1 MFVLDKTS
9 ASLAHAPLAG
19 EPPAEE
25 IVLMET
31 IRLFVVEDQPKILK
45 NQLKLLES
53 FQEIQIVG
61 TALSGE
67 EALDEIAKVSPPPD
81 VILCD
86 LGLPQMSGIDVTKAV
101 KAKWPSVEILIFT
114 IFDEEDKVVEAI
126 KAGAAGY
133 LLKGA
138 EADKIVEGI
147 KEVKQGGSVIQPSLA
162 RSLLR
167 HFRLPEQGKPAPGV
181 LKSEEESAKERES
194 GAPPPPSGRRALT
207 ERELECLQIIAKGLS
222 NNEAARVLGLSKAT
236 IRTHLEHIYQKLDV
250 TNRVEAVTEGIRQGI
265 IDL

>member
-1 MFVLDKTS
+1 
-9 ASLAHAPLAG
+9 
-19 EPPAEE
+19 
-25 IVLMET
+25 MER

-45 NQLKLLES
+45 NQLKLLDA
-53 FQEIQIVG
+53 FDEIEIAG

-67 EALDEIAKVSPPPD
+67 EALDELRNIEPPPD

-86 LGLPQMSGIDVTKAV
+86 LGLPNMSGIDVTREV
-101 KAKWPSVEILIFT
+101 KAKWPHIEILIFT
-114 IFDEEDKVVEAI
+114 IFDEEDKVLEAV
-126 KAGAAGY
+126 KAGASGY

-138 EADKIVEGI
+138 EAEKIVDSI
-147 KEVKQGGSVIQPSLA
+147 KEVRQGGSVIQPSLA
-162 RSLLR
+162 RALLR
-167 HFRLPEQGKPAPGV
+167 HFRMPENGPPPPGS
-181 LKSEEESAKERES
+181 LKSEDEAAKEPPESAQHN
-194 GAPPPPSGRRALT
+194 SGRRQLT

-265 IDL
+265 IDI

>member
-1 MFVLDKTS
+1 
-9 ASLAHAPLAG
+9 
-19 EPPAEE
+19 
-25 IVLMET
+25 MEH

-45 NQLKLLES
+45 NQLKLLEVYDELS
-53 FQEIQIVG
+53 IVG

-67 EALDEIAKVSPPPD
+67 EALEELGRLEEKPN

-86 LGLPQMSGIDVTKAV
+86 LGLPQMSGIDVTRAV
-101 KAKWPSVEILIFT
+101 KKEWSDIEILIFT
-114 IFDEEDKVVEAI
+114 IFDEEDKVLEAI
-126 KAGAAGY
+126 KAGASGY

-138 EADKIVEGI
+138 EAKKIVESI
-147 KEVKQGGSVIQPSLA
+147 KEVHQGGSVIQPSLA

-167 HFRLPEQGKPAPGV
+167 HFRLPEVG
-181 LKSEEESAKERES
+181 S
-194 GAPPPPSGRRALT
+194 PPPGSLSSDSDGRNQENQSGRRQLT

-222 NNEAARVLGLSKAT
+222 NTEAADVLGLSKAT

-250 TNRVEAVTEGIRQGI
+250 SNRVEAVTEGLRQGI